1 MNSHTFWPREVIW
14 LYIVYFTKLFIETN
28 VKDTLYLELGFVI
41 EIAYSFCL
49 RKRDIEGFSL

>member
-1 MNSHTFWPREVIW
+1 VIW
-14 LYIVYFTKLFIETN
+14 LYIVYFTKLFIENN
-28 VKDTLYLELGFVI
+28 VKDALYLELGFVI